1 MGSKINTNYWGAN
14 VDPATIGGYTMS
26 YGVSSNNIRTLIANG
41 AYNPNTDSF
50 DYSVSPWG
58 IGYSAAG
65 NRGQIVLLRNGSRD
79 GAAPGVFTKIMFDGM
94 DKENSNRPFALINKN
109 HYFRD
114 SFRWLQS
121 RVGGD
126 ITVDDSNYMKN
137 AAVTYSS
144 EYLSN
149 NSTSNGCLSLAK
161 VATYLDYQ
169 KYKLRVTGF
178 IYINLDTG
186 AVAGFNFR
194 NVSETVE
201 EAKTRFN
208 NFSFPEH
215 MAIVGIKVD
224 MMGYAAYSGSPTG
237 WTDSVEIGA
246 MGNGIQLRG
255 HSIGSCINF
264 NQLTV
269 TADEETKFK
278 LCFTWNLGIYNNSYD
293 SDTYASIPY
302 RYWSTDTAAQCF
314 PIEGMNYRTGGQPT
328 FNRIQVNGLGFSTDD
343 HYGNTN
349 MAGNFCDK
357 EQSFSDITY
366 KQRPL
371 LYRVVNSQLSEVRE
385 GDAVIYNTYQYYRLT
400 SIYEVVNSDTFTKAQ
415 ILALIKHEVAFYGF
429 QFYISWGDANG
440 GTWSVGDNDLFLP
453 VFDEH
458 LITTGNYLSGTSAL
472 TAPNASWGN
481 VFDDNMPVYDYEYNP
496 EPNPSPSIPDE
507 DSGYL
512 DQRTYHGY
520 HMQGS
525 NKYYALNETELIQ
538 LIAEINGLYAD
549 TSSAPD
555 PTLLDTLQKQVAVN
569 FKGSNP
575 ADYIVGIYGYPFG
588 IPHVATSSPVM
599 IGPVGTSI
607 SASIVESQAVGAMTF
622 GSITIPYVGNF
633 LDYAPYTQMQLYLP
647 MLGTVD
653 LDPAFYTGHEVSIEY
668 VYDINSG
675 SLSGVVYRDNIIDKI
690 VDGSLCAQVPVTAR
704 NMGDYQNNLHQMKM
718 ALVNSAL
725 SGVQNSFGLFTEGAK
740 SVQGSMGGDSPLAG
754 MSMSSIDIFAVP
766 FNAGQG
772 VNNALYAIEHSVP
785 KLATT
790 STASSNNAMQFDFT
804 PVLFIK
810 RASMLPE
817 YDSELYGHTVGFA
830 CCLNKIIGDMSG
842 LTVATNIDTS
852 NVTTANGQALTADEI
867 NAIKQAFS
875 NGVYV

>member
-1 MGSKINTNYWGAN
+1 MGSKINTTYWGAN
-14 VDPATIGGYTMS
+14 VDPYVEGSNTYS
-26 YGVSSNNIRTLIANG
+26 YGLSSNTIRDLIANG
-41 AYNPNTDSF
+41 AYCLNTDSF

-65 NRGQIVLLRNGSRD
+65 NRGQIAIQRQGAVDGS
-79 GAAPGVFTKIMFDGM
+79 APGIITKISFEGIDR
-94 DKENSNRPFALINKN
+94 ENTNRPFYIPNSGAGGL
-109 HYFRD
+109 RD
-114 SFRWLQS
+114 NYNWIMA

-126 ITVDDSNYMKN
+126 CSVNDSNYIIDN
-137 AAVTYSS
+137 YNNQILAANSNSS
-144 EYLSN
+144 DCISN
-149 NSTSNGCLSLAK
+149 QYACTFFNYQHFKLAIT
-161 VATYLDYQ
+161 A
-169 KYKLRVTGF
+169 F
-178 IYINLDTG
+178 NYINLDTG
-186 AVAGFNFR
+186 IISQYSFVQNNSPSDVKTNFE
-194 NVSETVE
+194 NYT
-201 EAKTRFN
+201 
-208 NFSFPEH
+208 FPEH
-215 MAIVGIKVD
+215 MAITTIYVQPR
-224 MMGYAAYSGSPTG
+224 GYAMRSGSPTQWVTNPVPAYYG
-237 WTDSVEIGA
+237 L
-246 MGNGIQLRG
+246 MQMRG
-255 HSIGSCINF
+255 HAIGDAYLF
-264 NQLTV
+264 NKIGLNAM
-269 TADEETKFK
+269 ADDKYK
-278 LCFTWNLGIYNNSYD
+278 LFAGWNLGAYGVRDSYNPYYTLPRNYYSSSPYVRN
-293 SDTYASIPY
+293 IPVKDVDY
-302 RYWSTDTAAQCF
+302 RSA
-314 PIEGMNYRTGGQPT
+314 PNGINYSL
-328 FNRIQVNGLGFSTDD
+328 IQVDGLGTGANSNYDVTLVSN
-343 HYGNTN
+343 Y
-349 MAGNFCDK
+349 CDK
-357 EQSFSDITY
+357 VQNFADISY

-371 LYRVVNSQLSEVRE
+371 LYTVTNNALTEIKE
-385 GDAVIYNTYQYYRLT
+385 GYALQSGQGQFRAT
-400 SIYEVVNSDTFTKAQ
+400 SIYEVSDSDTFTKSQ

-429 QFYISWGDANG
+429 EFFIQWGDSTG
-440 GTWSVGDNDLFLP
+440 GTWTVGDDDLFLP

-458 LITTGNYLSGTSAL
+458 LITTGNYLSGTAAL
-472 TAPNASWGN
+472 SAPNASWGN
-481 VFDDNMPVYDYEYNP
+481 VFDDTMPVYDYEYNP

-512 DQRTYHGY
+512 NQRTYHGY

-549 TSSAPD
+549 TSSTPD
-555 PTLLDTLQKQVAVN
+555 PSILDTLQKQVAVN

-622 GSITIPYVGNF
+622 GSISIPYDGNF

-653 LDPAFYTGHEVSIEY
+653 LDPAFYTGHEVSVEY
-668 VYDINSG
+668 IYDINTG
-675 SLSGVVYRDNIIDKI
+675 SLSGVVYRDDIIDKI
-690 VDGSLCAQVPVTAR
+690 IDGSLCAQVPVTAR

-725 SGVQNSFGLFTEGAK
+725 TGMQNSFGLFTEGAK
-740 SVQGSMGGDSPLAG
+740 TVQGSMNGDSPLAG
-754 MSMSSIDIFAVP
+754 MTMSSVDIFAVP

-772 VNNALYAIEHSVP
+772 ISNAVYAIEHSMP
-785 KLATT
+785 KLAST

-817 YDSELYGHTVGFA
+817 YDSALYGHTVGFG
-830 CCLNKIIGDMSG
+830 CCLNKTLGDMSG

-852 NVTTANGQALTADEI
+852 NITTANGQALTADEI
-867 NAIKQAFS
+867 NAIKQAFN